1 MIVFFLI
8 SRTSQHHTQDY
19 LGLLL
24 LSGMHHLHNYGG
36 STIQPLNLSTI
47 IIGKD
52 LVLQGRSGFRE
63 NLLQFSQEIY
73 ISPKKNLFKN
83 DLEPKKHNSRLE
95 FFDCMQRFQVFICFF
110 FTCRYCC
117 CKSYLKR

>member
-1 MIVFFLI
+1 MIVFFVI

-52 LVLQGRSGFRE
+52 LVLQRRSGFRE

-73 ISPKKNLFKN
+73 ISPKKIFSRMTWSQKNIILYWNFLIVCNTFRYLFASSSPAAIAVAKA
-83 DLEPKKHNSRLE
+83 
-95 FFDCMQRFQVFICFF
+95 I
-110 FTCRYCC
+110 
-117 CKSYLKR
+117 